1 MSEKS
6 DQPARVRESQD
17 YYVVTIDG
25 KTRRIAYDHRQPGG
39 MNRNPEAFEVVGA
52 VFEAARKMRERD
64 AELG

>member
-1 MSEKS
+1 MSEKP
-6 DQPARVRESQD
+6 DQSTQAGEPQD

-39 MNRNPEAFEVVGA
+39 KNRDPEAFAVVGA

-64 AELG
+64 AELD